1 MSVSQNYSAISPSLS
16 LDFAAV
22 QALDPRITFSR
33 ATTATYYG
41 TRTVKAEENLLLW
54 SQNQTQTIWNKGLIK
69 NITVTSN
76 FYTAP
81 DGTTTA
87 AKLTFADGDGI
98 YLLRNDS
105 AGIVLGVQYVM
116 SAWIE
121 IKSGSVTALNV
132 DCNNGTK
139 IDVTSQ
145 LSAGTLVR
153 VVQLVTAGPST
164 SVADWEFTATN
175 GTEVAFWGAQVEQ
188 RSTVTAYTP
197 TTTQPIT
204 NYIPVLETAASGVAR
219 FDHNPTTFESL
230 GLLVEQQ
237 STNLLTY
244 SQEFDNAA
252 WTKSNATVTANTI
265 VSPDGTLDANKLI
278 VDAGVAFNS
287 GLTRQTV
294 SKAASA
300 TTYTSTVYAKAGEFN
315 RVRIYCRD
323 AASSANAASV
333 TISLVDGSVVVAAV
347 AAGTFTTASS
357 STTFVG
363 NGWYRIN
370 LTFTSG
376 TETAIWGGSYIPS
389 DSVATQGN
397 GFNGIYIWGAQ
408 LEALAFPTSYIPTV
422 ASQVT
427 RAADSASMTG
437 TNFTSWYNAAEGTI
451 YTETQTLPNN
461 TTGAY
466 FLGIGNVGST
476 NNYILMRRNVG
487 GEMRVQVNGATV
499 VGGTAGL
506 PYTAG
511 AINKVVGAYKF
522 NDSAFLSNGGTPQT
536 DIDCAVPSGLD
547 YVGIGQMP
555 WGVWL
560 NGTIKK
566 IAYYPLRL
574 SNTNLQALTS

>member
-237 STNLLTY
+237 STNLVTY
-244 SQEFDNAA
+244 SEQFDNAS
-252 WTKSNATVTANTI
+252 WTKTNATITANT
-265 VSPDGTLDANKLI
+265 VVAPDGTLTGDKFFENT
-278 VDAGVAFNS
+278 S
-287 GLTRQTV
+287 TGLHGV
-294 SKAASA
+294 SKIGIALSG
-300 TTYTSTVYAKAGEFN
+300 SNSWSFYAKAGE
-315 RVRIYCRD
+315 RTRILLD
-323 AASSANAASV
+323 AY
-333 TISLVDGSVVVAAV
+333 DGSSNSFHVFDLD
-347 AAGTFTTASS
+347 AGTIVLNASGTATITPLGNGGYRCTAS
-357 STTFVG
+357 
-363 NGWYRIN
+363 
-370 LTFTSG
+370 
-376 TETAIWGGSYIPS
+376 
-389 DSVATQGN
+389 
-397 GFNGIYIWGAQ
+397 
-408 LEALAFPTSYIPTV
+408 
-422 ASQVT
+422 
-427 RAADSASMTG
+427 
-437 TNFTSWYNAAEGTI
+437 
-451 YTETQTLPNN
+451 
-461 TTGAY
+461 
-466 FLGIGNVGST
+466 
-476 NNYILMRRNVG
+476 
-487 GEMRVQVNGATV
+487 
-499 VGGTAGL
+499 
-506 PYTAG
+506 
-511 AINKVVGAYKF
+511 
-522 NDSAFLSNGGTPQT
+522 
-536 DIDCAVPSGLD
+536 
-547 YVGIGQMP
+547 
-555 WGVWL
+555 
-560 NGTIKK
+560 
-566 IAYYPLRL
+566 
-574 SNTNLQALTS
+574 